1 MASSNSAKKFDAF
14 LDEKYIPL
22 DKKVKLGIILAAVA
36 VPVALFFFLLYKPGM
51 DKITNLNKK
60 IVSARTDLNK
70 ARKAARELPKYK
82 AEIEKTRKEFEKV
95 SVVLPKTREI
105 PDLLRNIS
113 DLGKGA
119 GLDFLSFK
127 PGAEEPKDF
136 YAEIPVDIAIRG
148 PYHNMGFFLDQVSKL
163 DRIVVV
169 NNIKM
174 ASPTREGG
182 EMLLNS
188 SCRLVTYRFTNTP
201 LKKAEDGKKKKRKKG
216 KKK

>member
-1 MASSNSAKKFDAF
+1 MASSNSEKKFDTF

-22 DKKVKLGIILAAVA
+22 DKKVKIGIILAAVV
-36 VPVALFFFLLYKPGM
+36 VPVALFYFLVYKPGE
-51 DKITNLNKK
+51 DKIISLNKQ

-82 AEIEKTRKEFEKV
+82 AEIEKTRKEFEIAA
-95 SVVLPKTREI
+95 VVLPKTKEI

-127 PGAEEPKDF
+127 PGAEALKDF

-148 PYHNMGFFLDQVSKL
+148 PYHNLGFFLDQVSKL

-174 ASPTREGG
+174 ASPRQEGG

-188 SCRLVTYRFTNTP
+188 TCRLVTYRFTNAP
-201 LKKAEDGKKKKRKKG
+201 LQKPKKG
-216 KKK
+216 KKKKK